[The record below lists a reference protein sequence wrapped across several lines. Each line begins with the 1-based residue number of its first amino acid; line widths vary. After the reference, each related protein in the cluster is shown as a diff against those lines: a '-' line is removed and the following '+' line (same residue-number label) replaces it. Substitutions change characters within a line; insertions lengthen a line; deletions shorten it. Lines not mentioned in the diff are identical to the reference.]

1 MHKVVLYASNHG
13 YVHPNETDFEPCQ
26 SAGFLLFRGGGQA
39 MQQPGQHEHSLFP
52 GINNSNPKTF
62 VLEVDGYRV
71 EDALAAMEKAIRE
84 LKLCQRHFGQGN
96 EMGVRAIIR
105 YS

>member
-1 MHKVVLYASNHG
+1 MDTYIQMKLTINPANRR
-13 YVHPNETDFEPCQ
+13 
-26 SAGFLLFRGGGQA
+26 GFCFSGGQA

-52 GINNSNPKTF
+52 DINNSNPKTF

>member
-1 MHKVVLYASNHG
+1 MYASNHG
-13 YVHPNETDFEPCQ
+13 YVHPNETDSEPCH
-26 SAGFLLFRGGGQA
+26 SAGFLLFRGQA
-39 MQQPGQHEHSLFP
+39 MQQSGQHEHSLFP
-52 GINNSNPKTF
+52 DINNSNPKTF